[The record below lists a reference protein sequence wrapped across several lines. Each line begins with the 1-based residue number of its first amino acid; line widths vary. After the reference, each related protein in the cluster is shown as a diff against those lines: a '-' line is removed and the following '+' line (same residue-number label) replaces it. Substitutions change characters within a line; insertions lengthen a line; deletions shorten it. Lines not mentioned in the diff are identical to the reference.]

1 MRDRRRADELHDLLT
16 AELPSEGAPKDLV
29 RLAAL
34 ATTLRDSVELERP
47 DPAFRAALR
56 AELLEVAAAG
66 RVTVWSRLR
75 DRVDDATAR
84 WRHSLRVAVAS
95 ATASTLLGTAG
106 VAAASQAALPGDVLY
121 SVKRWTE
128 DARLAFASGDVA
140 QGRLHLAFAR
150 ERLDEI
156 EAGLARL
163 DSDAIVLTLA
173 AMDEDAAMGAEQLL
187 AAHVRDGDPG
197 LIDEVRGFTTSQAE
211 ILRRLSTRLP
221 LTVLPAVETSLEV
234 LRRIDVQTTAVV
246 QGLCAVCDAVAAATP
261 RIVLPGDGPAVGAG
275 CDCIAPVDPSAP
287 REPAPSGDAP
297 AGATD
302 GTTVIGDPGS
312 EPLPASPSSPDRLLV
327 PELPGPLDDA
337 GAVIDGLLGDLI
349 SPTEVE
355 TTLTDAVDG
364 ITDGLGGTV
373 DEVATTV
380 DEVTE
385 AAGTLLDDVTEPL
398 VGDLLSPS
406 PSPTG
411 LVDGLLEP

>member
-16 AELPSEGAPKDLV
+16 TELPIEGAPKDLV
-29 RLAAL
+29 RLATV

-66 RVTVWSRLR
+66 RVTTWSRLR
-75 DRVDDATAR
+75 DRVDEATAR

-106 VAAASQAALPGDVLY
+106 VAAASQAALPGDALY

-156 EAGLARL
+156 EVGLHRL

-173 AMDEDAAMGAEQLL
+173 AMDEDAALGAEQLL
-187 AAHVRDGDPG
+187 AAHVRDGEPG
-197 LIDEVRGFTTSQAE
+197 LIDEVRGFTASQAE
-211 ILRRLSTRLP
+211 TLRRLSTRLP

-246 QGLCAVCDAVAAATP
+246 EGLCAVCGTDGVAAASP
-261 RIVLPGDGPAVGAG
+261 RIVLPGVGPALGAG
-275 CDCIAPVDPSAP
+275 CDCIAPLGPTAP
-287 REPAPSGDAP
+287 RERAPSDELPLTTDDGGAVAGDM
-297 AGATD
+297 
-302 GTTVIGDPGS
+302 GD
-312 EPLPASPSSPDRLLV
+312 EPLSSSSSDRLLV

-337 GAVIDGLLGDLI
+337 GVVIDGLLDDLL
-349 SPTEVE
+349 SPTELE
-355 TTLTDAVDG
+355 TVVDDVS
-364 ITDGLGGTV
+364 DGLGDAV
-373 DEVATTV
+373 DEVATTI

-385 AAGTLLDDVTEPL
+385 GAGTLLDEVTEPL

-406 PSPTG
+406 PAPTG